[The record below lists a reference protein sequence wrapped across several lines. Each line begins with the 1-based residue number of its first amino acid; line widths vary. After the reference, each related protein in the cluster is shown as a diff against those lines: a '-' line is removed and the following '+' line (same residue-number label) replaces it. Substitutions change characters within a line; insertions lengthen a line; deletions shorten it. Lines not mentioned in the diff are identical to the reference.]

1 MGLMA
6 LPREY
11 TNQAC
16 SMVRA
21 LEIVG
26 ERWTLLIVRDA
37 VFGVRRFSDF
47 LEHLGIPRAV
57 LTERLEF
64 LIGEEVLA
72 RVPGS
77 GQAQRVRADAEG
89 PGALAGRPQP
99 GGLGRRVLRTGRPP
113 ARVRARVLHGEVTP
127 SGVLP
132 PLRRK
137 RAGCRHRDH
146 PGPGLAPQTPDD
158 DQVTTALARPAAVA
172 APDSLTP
179 WAATAERATLAGP

>member
-1 MGLMA
+1 MA

-11 TNQAC
+11 TNRAC

-21 LEIVG
+21 LEVVG

-64 LIGEEVLA
+64 LIGEEVLT
-72 RVPGS
+72 RVPGPGKRS
-77 GQAQRVRADAEG
+77 EYELTPKGLALWPVVRSLAAWGDEYYA
-89 PGALAGRPQP
+89 PAGR
-99 GGLGRRVLRTGRPP
+99 RRVFVHASCT
-113 ARVRARVLHGEVTP
+113 GEVTP
-127 SGVLP
+127 SGVC
-132 PLRRK
+132 LRCGENVPV
-137 RAGCRHRDH
+137 ADTVIT

-158 DQVTTALARPAAVA
+158 DQVTTALARPR
-172 APDSLTP
+172 PLLHP
-179 WAATAERATLAGP
+179 IR